1 MDQFKKTVAAILIL
15 IITNLKLKAYMISF
29 MKEKKKSKLTMIK
42 FNMLAHWDLWKPG
55 TSWRK
60 RCIMSSRKVQHKREK
75 RKQLSARKN
84 QKSNPFN
91 NPSSRVFQ
99 KWILKTP
106 LKYQKGQ
113 MLECFG
119 THKNWK
125 WQSLKGQVAN
135 FCKLLWIDYRIF
147 RMSSLTMTLIIKI
160 FPKYPS

>member
-1 MDQFKKTVAAILIL
+1 MDQFKKTVVAILIL

-29 MKEKKKSKLTMIK
+29 MKEKKTSKLTMIK

-55 TSWRK
+55 TSSRK
-60 RCIMSSRKVQHKREK
+60 RCIMSSRKVRRKGEK
-75 RKQLSARKN
+75 RKQLSARKR
-84 QKSNPFN
+84 QKSNLLN

-99 KWILKTP
+99 KRILKTP

-125 WQSLKGQVAN
+125 RQSLKGQVAN

-147 RMSSLTMTLIIKI
+147 SMSSLITTQTIKI

>member
-1 MDQFKKTVAAILIL
+1 MDQFKKTVVAILIL

-29 MKEKKKSKLTMIK
+29 MKEKKTSKLTMIK

-55 TSWRK
+55 TSSRK
-60 RCIMSSRKVQHKREK
+60 RCIMSSRKVRRKGEK
-75 RKQLSARKN
+75 RKQLSARKR
-84 QKSNPFN
+84 QKSNLLN

-99 KWILKTP
+99 KRILKTP

-125 WQSLKGQVAN
+125 RQSLKGQVAN

-147 RMSSLTMTLIIKI
+147 SMSSLITTQIIKT

>member
-1 MDQFKKTVAAILIL
+1 VDQFKKTVVVMMMAILIL

-84 QKSNPFN
+84 QKSNPLN

-119 THKNWK
+119 TYKNRK
-125 WQSLKGQVAN
+125 WQIIIMSLKGQVAN
-135 FCKLLWIDYRIF
+135 SCKLLWIDYP
-147 RMSSLTMTLIIKI
+147 SLECLVL
-160 FPKYPS
+160 